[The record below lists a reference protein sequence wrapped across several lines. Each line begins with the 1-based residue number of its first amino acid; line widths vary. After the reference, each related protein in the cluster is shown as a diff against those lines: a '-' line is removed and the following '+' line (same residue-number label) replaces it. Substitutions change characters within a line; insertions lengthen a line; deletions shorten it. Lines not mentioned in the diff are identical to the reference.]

1 MVQCL
6 RHRIHFSYHDSM
18 ILQLAQQQQAQQPPA
33 GQRQTGQPQQLA
45 IPVGPGGN
53 IDVAAI
59 QNQPQIQHLRQLMQ
73 QNPALIQPII
83 QELATQNPQLTQ
95 LFAQNPA
102 ALAQIFGV
110 PPEQLDLLEGLADEL
125 PQQVI
130 EITPEERAAI
140 QRVRNSL
147 SGTVMRWLTKFGPAR
162 GPRFLKTSRDRGI
175 LCLRQERRDGRQL
188 PVRVKFRVETCISWI
203 RTSV

>member
-1 MVQCL
+1 ML
-6 RHRIHFSYHDSM
+6 TM
-18 ILQLAQQQQAQQPPA
+18 ILKLAQQQQAQQPPA
-33 GQRQTGQPQQLA
+33 AQRQAGQPQQLA

-73 QNPALIQPII
+73 QNPGLIQPII

-140 QRVRNSL
+140 QRVRN
-147 SGTVMRWLTKFGPAR
+147 
-162 GPRFLKTSRDRGI
+162 I
-175 LCLRQERRDGRQL
+175 
-188 PVRVKFRVETCISWI
+188 ISHAVN
-203 RTSV
+203 R

>member
-1 MVQCL
+1 MVLQLLHQASPPPAMHRQPRPLPSLSHSSHRL
-6 RHRIHFSYHDSM
+6 RHQPIRTRTSSRYVAVSWPSCTFMLTI

-33 GQRQTGQPQQLA
+33 AQRQAGQPQQLA

-73 QNPALIQPII
+73 QNPGLIQPII

-140 QRVRNSL
+140 QRVRN
-147 SGTVMRWLTKFGPAR
+147 
-162 GPRFLKTSRDRGI
+162 I
-175 LCLRQERRDGRQL
+175 
-188 PVRVKFRVETCISWI
+188 ISHAVN
-203 RTSV
+203 R